1 MKKQT
6 FIVSEN
12 IPTVEEYLYL
22 RKMGGL
28 SAKSIEGAKVGLSNS
43 YFAITVRE
51 DDQLIAMG
59 RIVGDGG
66 TVFQLVDI
74 VVEPSYQG
82 RGLGKLVMEHLM
94 TYVKETIDPQAYV
107 NLIADGKAKDLY
119 AQYGFIET
127 LPNSCGMF
135 YKR

>member
-1 MKKQT
+1 MKKQS

-12 IPTVEEYLYL
+12 IPTVYEYLHL
-22 RKMGGL
+22 RKIGGL
-28 SAKSIEGAKVGLSNS
+28 SAKSIEGAKIGLSNS
-43 YFAITVRE
+43 YFAVTIRDE
-51 DDQLIAMG
+51 GKLIAMG

-74 VVEPSYQG
+74 VVAPTYQG
-82 RGLGKLVMEHLM
+82 HGLGKLVMTHLM
-94 TYVKETIDPQAYV
+94 TYVTDTIDPQAYV
-107 NLIADGKAKDLY
+107 NLIADGKAKELY